1 MNIQIDRLRVDDYRA
16 AKERE
21 VREITARRPADMH
34 ANPRGLPGHGGR
46 AERADLYWSAAGRL
60 NPGRDGPAGA
70 AVMTVRSVSRCRAG
84 LAWWRTATA
93 HSRHRSPS
101 HSATSR
107 GLRAVTRGGSG
118 RLGAALVP
126 DDGDRLPLGE
136 PGAGRERLIE
146 PAAA

>member
-70 AVMTVRSVSRCRAG
+70 AV
-84 LAWWRTATA
+84 
-93 HSRHRSPS
+93 
-101 HSATSR
+101 
-107 GLRAVTRGGSG
+107 
-118 RLGAALVP
+118 
-126 DDGDRLPLGE
+126 
-136 PGAGRERLIE
+136 
-146 PAAA
+146 